1 MVMMNKKSG
10 FSLYELLVVVAI
22 IAVVSTIVAPP
33 IMSWRSSAKLRGA
46 ADNIRGDL
54 EMSKA
59 RAVRERAPVTVTFTE
74 KNYRVTFTDRD
85 GNDRTLRDRQ
95 LPAGVRID
103 LGNTAFGFMGDE
115 TRFNS
120 RGLPIAG
127 SAVLVNTKGE
137 QKTIIV
143 STLGRIRI
151 E

>member
-1 MVMMNKKSG
+1 MMHKKDG

-33 IMSWRSSAKLRGA
+33 IMSWRNSAKLRGA
-46 ADNIRGDL
+46 ADNMRGDL
-54 EMSKA
+54 EMSKT
-59 RAVRERAPVTVTFTE
+59 RAVRERMPVTVTFAET
-74 KNYRVTFTDRD
+74 NYRITFTDRE

-103 LGNTAFGFMGDE
+103 LGSTAFGSMGDE

-127 SAVLVNTKGE
+127 SAVLVNAKGE

>member
-1 MVMMNKKSG
+1 MMHKKDG

-74 KNYRVTFTDRD
+74 TNYRVTFTDRD

-115 TRFNS
+115 TQFNS

-137 QKTIIV
+137 QKRIIV

>member
-1 MVMMNKKSG
+1 MHKKDG

-22 IAVVSTIVAPP
+22 IAVVSTVVAPP
-33 IMSWRSSAKLRGA
+33 IMSWRNSAKLRGA
-46 ADNIRGDL
+46 ADNMRGDL
-54 EMSKA
+54 EMSKT
-59 RAVRERAPVTVTFTE
+59 RAVRERMPVTVTFAET
-74 KNYRVTFTDRD
+74 NYRITFTDRE

-103 LGNTAFGFMGDE
+103 LGSTAFGSMGDE

-127 SAVLVNTKGE
+127 SAVLVNAKGE

>member
-1 MVMMNKKSG
+1 MMNKKSG

-74 KNYRVTFTDRD
+74 TNYRVTFTDRD
-85 GNDRTLRDRQ
+85 GNDRTLRNRQ

-115 TRFNS
+115 TQFNS

>member
-1 MVMMNKKSG
+1 MVMMHKKNG

-74 KNYRVTFTDRD
+74 TNYRVTFTDRD

-103 LGNTAFGFMGDE
+103 LGSTAFGPMGDE
-115 TRFNS
+115 TQFNS

>member
-1 MVMMNKKSG
+1 MMHKKDG

-33 IMSWRSSAKLRGA
+33 IMSWRNSAKLRGA
-46 ADNIRGDL
+46 ADNMRGDL
-54 EMSKA
+54 EMSKT
-59 RAVRERAPVTVTFTE
+59 RAVRERAPVTVTFAET
-74 KNYRVTFTDRD
+74 NSRIPFTDRA

-103 LGNTAFGFMGDE
+103 LGSTAFGSMGDE

-127 SAVLVNTKGE
+127 SAVLVNAKGE